1 MPGDRREVEAV
12 KAEMLAA
19 LNDLREFRGEEPLS
33 RLPEA
38 PFCSFCG
45 KGKDEVNWD
54 DRGTERIHMQRVHL
68 RCATLAPSYA
78 QMMRP
83 APNSTLVSDVC
94 AAALRAFYNA
104 PQRER

>member
-19 LNDLREFRGEEPLS
+19 LNDLRKLRGEEPLS

-45 KGKDEVNWD
+45 KGKDEVNGMIEGLNAFICSECIFD
-54 DRGTERIHMQRVHL
+54 AQRL
-68 RCATLAPSYA
+68 
-78 QMMRP
+78 
-83 APNSTLVSDVC
+83 
-94 AAALRAFYNA
+94 LRAT
-104 PQRER
+104 PK